1 MPKPPLLPNLKLM
14 PMPLTTEVT
23 VMVTPDTVMVTDTD
37 TAMVD
42 TDTVTI
48 TARDLLNP
56 KPMDTTAVDTVMVD
70 TAVDTVTVMAV
81 DTVTT
86 VELLLRIK
94 SLDKFCLNNLAPTYP
109 F

>member
-1 MPKPPLLPNLKLM
+1 MGAMAVMVDTVMVVDTTVERDPLLPNLKLM

-42 TDTVTI
+42 TDMAVDTDTV
-48 TARDLLNP
+48 
-56 KPMDTTAVDTVMVD
+56 DTVDTVM
-70 TAVDTVTVMAV
+70 AVM
-81 DTVTT
+81 VTT